1 MPSWP
6 LLASA
11 GQGEG
16 FRVGVPEPSGLR
28 SEGATLL
35 TDCDILS
42 AHLCGSGGGDRQQAG
57 LVLSSGQK
65 GSFVCAVV

>member
-1 MPSWP
+1 MPSLP

-16 FRVGVPEPSGLR
+16 LRVGVPELSGLR

-35 TDCDILS
+35 TDCDILR
-42 AHLCGSGGGDRQQAG
+42 AHLCRSGGGDRQQAG
-57 LVLSSGQK
+57 LVLSSGQN